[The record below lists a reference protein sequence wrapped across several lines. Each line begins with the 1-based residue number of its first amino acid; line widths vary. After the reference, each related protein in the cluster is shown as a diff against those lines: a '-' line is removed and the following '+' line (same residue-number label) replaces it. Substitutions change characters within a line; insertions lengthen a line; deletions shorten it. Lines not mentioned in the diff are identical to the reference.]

1 MPLSPLFC
9 LKTKIFTTF
18 VGNQATQKVMMKI
31 RKIVRQCFIFVPIL
45 WFFAACTSQVEQD
58 ARQAA
63 EYTQKALEHT
73 MKMEFREAEA
83 AQKEAEKILEKYQ
96 SNASEETS
104 DFAELY
110 VKFLSEE

>member
-1 MPLSPLFC
+1 MFAFLCGFC
-9 LKTKIFTTF
+9 
-18 VGNQATQKVMMKI
+18 V
-31 RKIVRQCFIFVPIL
+31 
-45 WFFAACTSQVEQD
+45 ACTSQVEQD
-58 ARQAA
+58 AHQAA

-104 DFAELY
+104 HFTELY

>member
-1 MPLSPLFC
+1 
-9 LKTKIFTTF
+9 
-18 VGNQATQKVMMKI
+18 MKI
-31 RKIVRQCFIFVPIL
+31 REIVRQSFMFTPLL
-45 WFFAACTSQVEQD
+45 WVFAACTSQVEQD
-58 ARQAA
+58 ARRAV

-73 MKMEFREAEA
+73 MKMEFCEAEL

-104 DFAELY
+104 HFTELY